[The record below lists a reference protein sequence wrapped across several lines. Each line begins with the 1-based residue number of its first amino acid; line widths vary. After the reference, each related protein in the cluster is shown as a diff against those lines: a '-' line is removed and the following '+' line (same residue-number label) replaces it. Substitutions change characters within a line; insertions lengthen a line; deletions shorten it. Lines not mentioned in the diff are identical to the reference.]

1 MKIKKG
7 QGLALFFSFTGE
19 DKQAVRIRGVKTL
32 SSANGLKL
40 IIEELDK
47 LYLKD
52 ESSPAYEAYKKFE
65 KFSKL
70 HEISLSDYV
79 TKF

>member
-1 MKIKKG
+1 M
-7 QGLALFFSFTGE
+7 LHS
-19 DKQAVRIRGVKTL
+19 V
-32 SSANGLKL
+32 NGLKL
-40 IIEELDK
+40 ITGGLDK